1 MKRHFWLMIAG
12 LILLAAGGCA
22 WFFLTIGESD
32 SPRVSI
38 DGDPGMLGK
47 QTPLAVTFSDAGTG
61 LRHTEII
68 ITQDNR
74 PRLLSALDYPE
85 TGVRRKALSI
95 AVDAAALKLHDGPA
109 TLTLT
114 AVDHSLWKNRTIVER
129 PVTIDFLP
137 PQIFPLNPANHINP
151 GGTCVVAY
159 TLSEVPSLTGVQV
172 GNLLY
177 PGYPLTLS
185 GKAGYVAYF
194 ALPMDATQ
202 GTPQIRILARD
213 KAGNETV
220 VGIPTLIL
228 KRKFRSDTMTLA
240 DAFLGQKTPEFQAMI
255 PELRGK
261 TAIETFI
268 YVNTRLRDE
277 NLQTIQ
283 SVCRKSEPRQ
293 LWQDTFI
300 RMKNAAPMALF
311 GDRRTYLYGGKPVGE
326 SIHTGV
332 DLASLA
338 HAPIEAANTGIVRF
352 AGPLGIY
359 GNAVIIDH
367 GLGLATLYGHL
378 SAIAVRPDQTVKRG
392 EAIGTSG
399 VSGLAG
405 GDHLH
410 FSILVNGQFVDPREW
425 WDPHWIEDNVVKKMT
440 AQENVDGGQSA
451 PVTAVK
457 KAAPPKRVR
466 AAKSRR

>member
-1 MKRHFWLMIAG
+1 MKRHFWFMITG
-12 LILLAAGGCA
+12 IILLTAGGCG
-22 WFFLTIGESD
+22 WFFMTLGEGD
-32 SPRVSI
+32 SPQVVTE
-38 DGDPGMLGK
+38 GDPGMLGRQK
-47 QTPLAVTFSDAGTG
+47 LLAVTFSDTGMG

-74 PRLLSALDYPE
+74 PRVLSALDYPDR
-85 TGVRRKALSI
+85 GVRKKALSI

-114 AVDHSLWKNRTIVER
+114 AVDHSLWKNRTVVER

-151 GGTCVVAY
+151 GGACVVTY
-159 TLSEVPSLTGVQV
+159 TLSEPPSLTGVQV
-172 GNLLY
+172 GNLFY
-177 PGYPLTLS
+177 PGYPVTLP
-185 GKAGYVAYF
+185 GKTGYVAYF
-194 ALPMDATQ
+194 TLPMDATQ
-202 GTPQIRILARD
+202 GTPQIRIMARD
-213 KAGNETV
+213 KAENETLS
-220 VGIPTLIL
+220 GIPTLIL
-228 KRKFRSDTMTLA
+228 KRKFRSDTMTLS
-240 DAFLGQKTPEFQAMI
+240 DAFLEQKVPEFQAMI
-255 PELRGK
+255 PALRGK
-261 TAIETFI
+261 TAIDTFI
-268 YVNTRLRDE
+268 YVNTRLRDD

-293 LWQDTFI
+293 LWQETFI

-311 GDRRTYLYGGKPVGE
+311 GNRRTYLYGGKPVGE

-338 HAPIEAANTGIVRF
+338 HASIEAANAGIVRF

-359 GNAVIIDH
+359 GNAIIIDH
-367 GLGLATLYGHL
+367 GLGLTTLYGHL
-378 SAIAVRPDQTVKRG
+378 SAISVRPDQSVKRG
-392 EAIGTSG
+392 ETIGTSG

-425 WDPHWIEDNVVKKMT
+425 WDPHWIEDNVTKKMT
-440 AQENVDGGQSA
+440 QEGVEGGQSA
-451 PVTAVK
+451 PVPAVK
-457 KAAPPKRVR
+457 KAPPPKRVR